1 LPPGSFAGTGKAF
14 EDLLHPDDRPGVAEL
29 VRSAMKTGE
38 PTKGE
43 WRVVWPDGSVH
54 WIVGRFQVFMNEA
67 GEPSRMVG
75 VNTDVSERK
84 RAEQA
89 LAEMAQNLI
98 QAQEQERV
106 RIGRELHDDI
116 NQRLAMLVVE
126 LEQLQEIAPDARCR
140 IQELGQQAMEISNDV
155 QALSHDLHSSKL
167 EYLGVAAGIRSWCME
182 FAERQKMEIHF
193 KSDVRSLL
201 PLEVGIPLFRVLQEA
216 LHNVIKHSGA
226 KWVEVQLREDSG
238 EIHLMVRD
246 SGKGFNVE
254 SAMKRKGLGL
264 TSMHERVRL
273 AGGTITIESKTRV
286 GTTIRVR
293 VPFKSEPDAQ
303 VLAG

>member
-1 LPPGSFAGTGKAF
+1 
-14 EDLLHPDDRPGVAEL
+14 
-29 VRSAMKTGE
+29 
-38 PTKGE
+38 
-43 WRVVWPDGSVH
+43 
-54 WIVGRFQVFMNEA
+54 
-67 GEPSRMVG
+67 
-75 VNTDVSERK
+75 
-84 RAEQA
+84 
-89 LAEMAQNLI
+89 
-98 QAQEQERV
+98 
-106 RIGRELHDDI
+106 
-116 NQRLAMLVVE
+116 
-126 LEQLQEIAPDARCR
+126 
-140 IQELGQQAMEISNDV
+140 
-155 QALSHDLHSSKL
+155 
-167 EYLGVAAGIRSWCME
+167 ME

-216 LHNVIKHSGA
+216 LHNVIKHSGS